1 MNSNIVAIA
10 VDGIWVVPAS
20 QAANKTN
27 SDNGF
32 NGGNVV
38 EFVAGNDV
46 DRIVDH
52 LAQVVRLARNL
63 SEDDARRVRAFVHA
77 ASSALSATTYLPES
91 DQALFE
97 HSLRK

>member
-1 MNSNIVAIA
+1 MTMNSNIVAIA
-10 VDGIWVVPAS
+10 VDGVWVPAN
-20 QAANKTN
+20 QAVHKTN
-27 SDNGF
+27 SGNGS
-32 NGGNVV
+32 NVV
-38 EFVAGNDV
+38 EFDARNDV
-46 DRIVDH
+46 DRIVNH
-52 LAQVVRLARNL
+52 LGQVVRLARNL